1 MVSEVDDG
9 GDEGAS
15 GSPESFWKS
24 PDHKISEESLTLILW
39 QVDRNQERTAGTIS
53 LGPSWLRRNHQ
64 IFSKYLLFSPP
75 QGPNPQADAS
85 RGGDTPAGTRPF
97 PVTHT

>member
-1 MVSEVDDG
+1 MVVMKVPQVPLNNSGRVLITISLKRPNPGPLTG
-9 GDEGAS
+9 GQ
-15 GSPESFWKS
+15 K
-24 PDHKISEESLTLILW
+24 
-39 QVDRNQERTAGTIS
+39 QRVRNQERTAGTVS

-75 QGPNPQADAS
+75 QGPNPQADGS